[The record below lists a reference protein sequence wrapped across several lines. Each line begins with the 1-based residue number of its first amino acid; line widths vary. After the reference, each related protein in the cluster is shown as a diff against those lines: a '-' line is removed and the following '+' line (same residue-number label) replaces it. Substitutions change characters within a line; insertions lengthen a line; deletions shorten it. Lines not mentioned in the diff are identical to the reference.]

1 MSHDDHRCPFTLG
14 QLLAMHALVK
24 VAGHERLAALIL
36 AHSREHEGETESEA
50 EHE

>member
-1 MSHDDHRCPFTLG
+1 MTTPHPCPWTLG

-36 AHSREHEGETESEA
+36 AHSREHESEV

>member
-1 MSHDDHRCPFTLG
+1 MSHAAHRCPFTLG

-36 AHSREHEGETESEA
+36 DHSREHESEV